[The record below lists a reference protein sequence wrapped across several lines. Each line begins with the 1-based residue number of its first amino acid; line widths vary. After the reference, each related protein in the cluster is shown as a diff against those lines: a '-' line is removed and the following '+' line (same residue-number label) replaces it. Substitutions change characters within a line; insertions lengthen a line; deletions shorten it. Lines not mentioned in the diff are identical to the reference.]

1 MSDFSIGL
9 VIETSVDKISIKSV
23 ESVQTDLGVKLYC
36 NKSCLITW
44 LHSVILRWFDTNWFD
59 KNYLYENADTSWS
72 LLHKEW
78 RAG

>member
-9 VIETSVDKISIKSV
+9 VIETSVDKISIESV
-23 ESVQTDLGVKLYC
+23 ESVQTDLGVKLFC
-36 NKSCLITW
+36 NMSFTW
-44 LHSVILRWFDTNWFD
+44 LHSVILRCFDTNWFD